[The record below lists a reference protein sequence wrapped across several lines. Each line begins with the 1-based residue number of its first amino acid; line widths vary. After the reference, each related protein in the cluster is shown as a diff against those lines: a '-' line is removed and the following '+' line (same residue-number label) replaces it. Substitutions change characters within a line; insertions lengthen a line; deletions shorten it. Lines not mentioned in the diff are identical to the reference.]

1 MADQFK
7 KFNDME
13 FFLDMQRCIGCH
25 SCEMACAECETN
37 GETSMIHIHYVDVKL
52 YKPPYRCVCTAM
64 TLSALMC
71 VPPMLS

>member
-1 MADQFK
+1 MAEQFK

-37 GETSMIHIHYVDVKL
+37 GETSMIHIQLLCKY
-52 YKPPYRCVCTAM
+52 VCTAM
-64 TLSALMC
+64 TLS
-71 VPPMLS
+71 VPMYVQRML

>member
-37 GETSMIHIHYVDVKL
+37 GETSMIHIHYVGTV
-52 YKPPYRCVCTAM
+52 M